1 MLIFPKLS
9 TDSKKSSIK
18 FQPGFNEIEMS
29 NFKIYMDIKVFKI
42 TDTLLE
48 KNNQVWEITL
58 NNIISLII
66 YSN

>member
-1 MLIFPKLS
+1 MLIFTKLS